1 MEWRLLSLCR
11 EPCAVI
17 QNAAGHTVSVNGTRL
32 MLEAGATMPN
42 RRRPED
48 LTQREMQ
55 ILQLIWSGLQ
65 SKEIAKSLHISI
77 KTVETHRSMMMK
89 KMRTTNAAQLLSAAF
104 ERGLLSSPEEDLGL
118 PTPN

>member
-1 MEWRLLSLCR
+1 MNVHAAISPIVQGRKRRLV
-11 EPCAVI
+11 P
-17 QNAAGHTVSVNGTRL
+17 N
-32 MLEAGATMPN
+32 AGAIMPN

-48 LTQREMQ
+48 LTQRELQ

-104 ERGLLSSPEEDLGL
+104 ERGLLSPPEEDRGI
-118 PTPN
+118 PAPR

>member
-1 MEWRLLSLCR
+1 
-11 EPCAVI
+11 
-17 QNAAGHTVSVNGTRL
+17 
-32 MLEAGATMPN
+32 MPN

-65 SKEIAKSLHISI
+65 SKEIAKSLQISI

-104 ERGLLSSPEEDLGL
+104 ERGLLSPPEEDHGI
-118 PTPN
+118 PTPR